1 MAKCKRRLEDEVEGC
16 LHGLSSILLQLLLLE
31 SCKRI
36 QMFPKMVTSAKLNS
50 CPFTTQQPAKTP
62 IKISNIRKV
71 RSREDSSNVNVLV
84 NAKSQLNVVRILTFQ
99 YHADDSIDVGNKN
112 LADILHI
119 PNKTKNNRR

>member
-1 MAKCKRRLEDEVEGC
+1 MSPRIIFHHITVTFVGKLQTDTDVSKNGYFGQTK
-16 LHGLSSILLQLLLLE
+16 HLSFHE
-31 SCKRI
+31 A
-36 QMFPKMVTSAKLNS
+36 TA
-50 CPFTTQQPAKTP
+50 AKTP

-84 NAKSQLNVVRILTFQ
+84 NAKSELNVVRILTFQ

>member
-1 MAKCKRRLEDEVEGC
+1 MSPRIIFHLITVTFVGKLQKDTDVSKNGYFGQTK
-16 LHGLSSILLQLLLLE
+16 HLSFHE
-31 SCKRI
+31 A
-36 QMFPKMVTSAKLNS
+36 TA
-50 CPFTTQQPAKTP
+50 AKTP

-84 NAKSQLNVVRILTFQ
+84 NAKSQLNINVVRILTFQ

-119 PNKTKNNRR
+119 PNKTKNNRK